1 MPTSKGPR
9 KGKRKSGRPAPTR
22 IPVTLNMDHAM
33 RESARTAYYL
43 AVDAL
48 AAGRATT
55 DDVHVIANAVQLAF
69 VLREIVEDTDDA
81 VTELMAGGLSAVRRV
96 YGRHEATGKWGV
108 SGDELGKIRD
118 ALGLADELLGVASRR
133 EVRDAARL
141 VAKYNSNG
149 ARLEDR

>member
-9 KGKRKSGRPAPTR
+9 KGKKKSGRPAPAR
-22 IPVTLNMDHAM
+22 VPVTLNMDHAM

-48 AAGRATT
+48 AAGSATT
-55 DDVHVIANAVQLAF
+55 EDVHVIANAVQLAF
-69 VLREIVEDTDDA
+69 VLREIVDDNDA
-81 VTELMAGGLSAVRRV
+81 VVEVMAGGLSAVRRV

-108 SGDELGKIRD
+108 SGDELGKIRE

-141 VAKYNSNG
+141 VAKYNDKG
-149 ARLEDR
+149 ARIEDR